1 MATTDGRK
9 YTSMVYESYQMDRP
23 YDPEH
28 VYKSDTASSDPF
40 SRDSLMKVLR
50 ELAPHA
56 CKYIFNSDNFEQQND
71 GPYKFCMI
79 FTKHFLCV
87 GMCAYYDKNHEED
100 TVMYYFDMHVTY
112 DTFMVENVEKKQFRV
127 HQMQAYKIND
137 GKVPDL
143 RFDPGNETVG
153 LRFGKVDPGKYK
165 PGMPIKLPLIG
176 ISNKK
181 FVISTRS
188 AFIEGLHV
196 PLYKQ
201 PFIFD
206 WHYYKNKDPKPTDTD
221 EIAKAAYAFNQT
233 TENTTESNPP
243 FLLIQFA
250 KKS

>member
-1 MATTDGRK
+1 MTTTDKRL
-9 YTSMVYESYQMDRP
+9 YTSMVYDSYQMDRP

-28 VYKSDTASSDPF
+28 EYKSSTASSDPF
-40 SRDSLMKVLR
+40 SRESLMKVLN
-50 ELAPHA
+50 ESALYA
-56 CKYIFNSDNFEQQND
+56 CKYIFNSDNFKQQGG

-79 FTKHFLCV
+79 FTKHFLCI
-87 GMCAYYDKNHEED
+87 GMCAYYDARHKED
-100 TVMYYFDMHVTY
+100 TVMYYFDIHVTY
-112 DTFMVENVEKKQFRV
+112 DEEKKQFVV

-153 LRFGKVDPGKYK
+153 LRFGRVDPSYR

-181 FVISTRS
+181 FVISNRS
-188 AFIEGLHV
+188 DFIEGLHV

-206 WHYYKNKDPKPTDTD
+206 WRYYKNRDPKPTDSD
-221 EIAKAAYAFNQT
+221 ETAKAAYEFNQT
-233 TENTTESNPP
+233 TENTGESNPP
-243 FLLIQFA
+243 FLLIQFV
-250 KKS
+250 KTS

>member
-1 MATTDGRK
+1 
-9 YTSMVYESYQMDRP
+9 MVYESYQMDRP
-23 YDPEH
+23 YDPDH
-28 VYKSDTASSDPF
+28 VYKTDTDSSDPF
-40 SRDSLMKVLR
+40 SRASLMNVLQ

-56 CKYIFNSDNFEQQND
+56 CKYIFNSDNFKQQSG

-112 DTFMVENVEKKQFRV
+112 DTFMVDNVEKKQFRV

-137 GKVPDL
+137 GKVPNL

-153 LRFGKVDPGKYK
+153 LRFGQPGTG
-165 PGMPIKLPLIG
+165 GMPGKLPLIG

-181 FVISTRS
+181 FVISNRS
-188 AFIEGLHV
+188 AFLEGLHV

-206 WHYYKNKDPKPTDTD
+206 WHYYKNRDPKPTDTD
-221 EIAKAAYAFNQT
+221 ITAKAAYEFNQT
-233 TENTTESNPP
+233 TENTGESNPP